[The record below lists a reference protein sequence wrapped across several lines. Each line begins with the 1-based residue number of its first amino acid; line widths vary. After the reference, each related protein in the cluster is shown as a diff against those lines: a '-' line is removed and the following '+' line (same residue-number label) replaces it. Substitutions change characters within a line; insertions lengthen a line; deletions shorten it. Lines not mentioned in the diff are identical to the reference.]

1 MRRELFSEEH
11 EIFRD
16 AFRRFAEKEIEPKIA
31 GWNEAGIT
39 DRETWRK
46 VGEAGYLGACVPE
59 EYGGADG
66 NFLHDAILI
75 EEMARIRAH
84 PLMMSLH
91 SDIILPYLLEFGS
104 EEQKARWVPG
114 CVSGD
119 TILAVGMTEPGT
131 GSDLASIRTT
141 ALRDGDDFIINGAKT
156 FISNG
161 QLADLVV
168 LVVKTDP
175 EAQPPHRGISLIVV
189 EAGTPGFER
198 GRNLDKLGL
207 KGQDTS
213 ELHFEDCRVPVGN
226 LLGEEGQGF
235 YHLMHQLQ
243 QERLTIAVASIA
255 SSRRAL
261 EDTIAYTKERQAFGR
276 RVASFQATQFKL
288 AELATQ
294 VEVGQAFVDRC
305 LVAHVAGEKIA
316 SEVSMAKWWTTDL
329 QKSLTS
335 DCLQLHGGYG
345 FMAEY
350 PISQDYADA
359 AVQTIYA
366 GTNEIMKV
374 LIARGLGLPDA

>member
-1 MRRELFSEEH
+1 MRRDIFTEEH
-11 EIFRD
+11 DIFRD
-16 AFRRFAEKEIEPKIA
+16 AFRRFAEKAIAPKVA

-39 DRETWRK
+39 DRETWRA
-46 VGEAGYLGACVPE
+46 VGAAGFLGAAAPE
-59 EYGGADG
+59 AYGGAGAD
-66 NFLHDAILI
+66 FLYDAILI
-75 EEMARIRAH
+75 EEMASIRAH

-91 SDIILPYLLEFGS
+91 SDVILPYILEFGS
-104 EEQKARWVPG
+104 EEQKQRWAPG
-114 CVSGD
+114 CILGE

-141 ALRDGDDFIINGAKT
+141 ALRDGDDYIINGSKT

-175 EAQPPHRGISLIVV
+175 DATPPRKGISLIVV

-198 GRNLDKLGL
+198 GRNLAKLGL

-226 LLGEEGQGF
+226 LLGEEGRGF
-235 YHLMHQLQ
+235 YQLMNQLQ
-243 QERLTIAVASIA
+243 QERMTIAVGSIA

-261 EDTIAYTKERQAFGR
+261 DDTIEYTKGRKAFGKS
-276 RVASFQATQFKL
+276 VASFQATQFKL

-294 VEVGQAFVDRC
+294 VEIGQAFVDNC
-305 LVAHVAGEKIA
+305 LRAHVRGDKIQ

-329 QKSLTS
+329 QKRLTS

-374 LIARGLGLPDA
+374 LIARGLGLPEA